1 MEPFS
6 LVFAFV
12 VRFFQTRSSRL
23 ELKAFVETETW
34 GGGVIKI
41 SFQRGSKKSISI
53 LDKNAKSFEVCSNLY
68 LD

>member
-12 VRFFQTRSSRL
+12 VRFFKTRSSRR

-41 SFQRGSKKSISI
+41 SFPSSKKSISI